1 MKICEEKEHIYRLM
15 REIVEERRI
24 LSEQYF
30 SLKERLDELNKLES
44 KGIEDLSVNG
54 YVDLFNKMSK
64 QTEINNIEREAEHAI
79 KQIEM
84 VLDHKKKE
92 ANKEEERS
100 IIPQNEILMAKE
112 LDNRNKIKVHKE
124 ENVEDI
130 GRAKKKRISTQ
141 AYRDEIVS
149 ILQETGRPMKANE
162 IREKLEKRFDMNISA
177 QSFGT
182 NIMYRVKKADK
193 KIESASFGY
202 YQYRA

>member
-15 REIVEERRI
+15 RDIVEERRI

-79 KQIEM
+79 GQIKM

-92 ANKEEERS
+92 MNKEEERS
-100 IIPQNEILMAKE
+100 IIPQNELLRAKE
-112 LDNRNKIKVHKE
+112 IDSRNKIKVHKE

-130 GRAKKKRISTQ
+130 GRVKKRISTKM
-141 AYRDEIVS
+141 YRDEIVN

-162 IREKLEKRFDMNISA
+162 IRQKLEDKLNVEISA

-182 NIMYRVKKADK
+182 NIMYRVKKFDN

>member
-15 REIVEERRI
+15 RDIVEERRI

-44 KGIEDLSVNG
+44 KGIEDLSING

-79 KQIEM
+79 SQINM

-92 ANKEEERS
+92 MNKEENRS
-100 IIPQNEILMAKE
+100 IIPHEEILRSKE
-112 LDNRNKIKVHKE
+112 IDNRNKIKVHKE

-130 GRAKKKRISTQ
+130 SKKKKRISTQ
-141 AYRDEIVS
+141 VYRDEIVG
-149 ILQETGRPMKANE
+149 ILKETGRPMKANE
-162 IREKLEKRFDMNISA
+162 IRQKLEDKLNVEISA
-177 QSFGT
+177 TSFGT
-182 NIMYRVKKADK
+182 NIMYRVKKFDTN
-193 KIESASFGY
+193 IESASFGY